1 MTNDTGAHDPEV
13 ADAESWLRFASVPS
27 LGPASQ
33 RKLLS
38 VFGSPQDVFAAS
50 RADLLRVVNN
60 AAASALQTG
69 PDEQVVQTALAW
81 LRESGNHLLTIAD
94 PRYPSALLEIADPPL
109 LLFAKGRLE
118 LLRQPA
124 LAVVGSRSA
133 SAGGARDA
141 QSFSQVLSD
150 AGLTIVSGL
159 ALGID
164 AAAHRGGLAG
174 ASSSIGVVG
183 TGLDKV
189 YPARNRQLAHQLA
202 EEGVLLSEFPLGTPP
217 LPGNFPR
224 RNRVISGLSRG
235 VLVIEAALRS
245 GSLITARQ
253 ALDQGREVYAIP
265 GSIHS
270 PVAKGCHWLIKQGA
284 KLVETAQD
292 VLEELSMAVPPVE
305 SARDAPQLDPAAAT
319 LLSSLGFEPI
329 DLDTICERAGIA
341 ASVGATLLLNLE
353 LAGCVE
359 RLPGGLFQR
368 MQ

>member
-1 MTNDTGAHDPEV
+1 MSNVAGTHDPDV
-13 ADAESWLRFASVPS
+13 ADAQSWLRFASVAN

-38 VFGSPQDVFAAS
+38 AFGSPQEVFAAS
-50 RADLLRVVNN
+50 RADLLRVVSST
-60 AAASALQTG
+60 AVSALQAG
-69 PDEQVVQTALAW
+69 PDDHVVQTALAW
-81 LRESGNHLLTIAD
+81 LSEAGNYLLTIAD
-94 PRYPSALLEIADPPL
+94 SRYPRALLEIADPPL

-141 QSFSQVLSD
+141 QSFAEVLSN

-202 EEGVLLSEFPLGTPP
+202 EQGVLLSEFPLGTPP

-292 VLEELSMAVPPVE
+292 VLEELSMAAPRVE
-305 SARDAPQLDPAAAT
+305 AAHEAVQLDPAAAT

-341 ASVGATLLLNLE
+341 AEVASNLLLSLE
-353 LAGCVE
+353 LAGYVA
-359 RLPGGLFQR
+359 RLPGGLLQR